1 MHELI
6 SNRGAPGK
14 VRTARRALKA
24 EVSGD
29 ESAVSGA
36 QCLKCAAPRVHRH
49 AGPLGRRPP
58 CNRISYFGYCV
69 S

>member
-6 SNRGAPGK
+6 SNRGASDAIQ
-14 VRTARRALKA
+14 TARRPRKA

-49 AGPLGRRPP
+49 AGHLGHRPP
-58 CNRISYFGYCV
+58 CNRTSCFGYCV